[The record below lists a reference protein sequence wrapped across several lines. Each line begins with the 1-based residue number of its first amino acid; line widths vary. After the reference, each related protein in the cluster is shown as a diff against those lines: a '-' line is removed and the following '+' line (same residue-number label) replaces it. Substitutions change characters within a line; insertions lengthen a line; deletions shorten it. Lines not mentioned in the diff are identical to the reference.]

1 MKPGWVRSLLIIA
14 LAVLFPFERTMAG
27 MNVSLGDAVVV
38 LIGGLLV
45 LKIAASGIALPR
57 YVAHA
62 ALLIAIIIVSMTV
75 NMLFPPGAFFELRN
89 SQIEAIKIVAS
100 VAWMVAICW
109 LCVDDFAG
117 GFRLFTVASLLVAA
131 GFAVV
136 TVYENLFQ
144 HLERPTGPF
153 ENPNIYGNFL
163 MLNVFLAAGLV
174 SSPTAPRTEADQGWR
189 EPSGTTWWPLLL
201 VTLPILLVG
210 IMATGSRGTL
220 LGLTVGVAVAARWRL
235 PRRIGVGQVAV
246 ALLGVLAVIAAAVW
260 FLDQHP
266 YLLRRLSRTENGDP
280 NVTERLALWGAA
292 WNAFASHPV
301 FGIGY
306 GQFPSYASGVHDL
319 VHKVTHETYLSY
331 GAEVGVPGLVA
342 FLWLYGAVVRD
353 SRRLIRSL
361 ESRIPRVLFGFLVA
375 TAVQAL
381 VTNVDQFRSLW
392 ITIGMVAALELRM
405 RRARPPTPTPSHR
418 HSMVGAPP

>member
-1 MKPGWVRSLLIIA
+1 MKRGWVRSLLIVA
-14 LAVLFPFERTMAG
+14 LAVLFPFERTIAG
-27 MNVSLGDAVVV
+27 VNVSLGDGVVA

-45 LKIAASGIALPR
+45 LKVAASHIVLPR
-57 YVAHA
+57 YLVHA
-62 ALLIAIIIVSMTV
+62 TILIAIIIVSMMA
-75 NMLFPPGAFFELRN
+75 NILFPPGAFFELRN
-89 SQIEAIKIVAS
+89 SQVEAIKIVAA

-109 LCVDDFAG
+109 LCSDDFPRR
-117 GFRLFTVASLLVAA
+117 FRQFTVVSLLVAA

-153 ENPNIYGNFL
+153 ENPNIYGNYL
-163 MLNVFLAAGLV
+163 MLSVFLAAGLGR
-174 SSPTAPRTEADQGWR
+174 SATAPRTNATQESQG
-189 EPSGTTWWPLLL
+189 PSPTRWSPLLL
-201 VTLPILLVG
+201 ATLPILSVG

-220 LGLTVGVAVAARWRL
+220 LALILGVAVVMPWRL
-235 PRRIGVGQVAV
+235 PRRIRLGQVV
-246 ALLGVLAVIAAAVW
+246 VTVLGVFAVLGAAVW

-266 YLLRRLSRTENGDP
+266 YLLHRLSRTENGDP

-292 WNAFASHPV
+292 WNAFVSHPL

-306 GQFPSYASGVHDL
+306 GQFPSYASGVHEL

-331 GAEVGVPGLVA
+331 GAEVGVPGLAA

-353 SRRLIRSL
+353 SRRLMRSM
-361 ESRIPRVLFGFLVA
+361 ETRIPRVLFGFLVA

-381 VTNVDQFRSLW
+381 VNNVDQFRSLW
-392 ITIGMVAALELRM
+392 ITIGMVAALELRT
-405 RRARPPTPTPSHR
+405 RSAHPPAATPSYR
-418 HSMVGAPP
+418 HPMAGAAP